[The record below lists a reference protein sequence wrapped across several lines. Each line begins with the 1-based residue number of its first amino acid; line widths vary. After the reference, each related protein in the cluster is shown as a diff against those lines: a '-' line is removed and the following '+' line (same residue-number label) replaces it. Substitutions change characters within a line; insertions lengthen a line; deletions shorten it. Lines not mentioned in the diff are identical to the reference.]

1 MADAA
6 RNLSVLTMDDKT
18 RDSYSSALMP
28 FVVGL
33 GGIVVVGAVGAR
45 VYKWWTTRN
54 QQPENPTVQ
63 DQSVREPLLQG
74 QPPTGGRRL
83 TRHRKNHNR
92 KTRAKRR
99 T

>member
-6 RNLSVLTMDDKT
+6 RNLSVFTMDSKT
-18 RDSYSSALMP
+18 QDSYSSALMP
-28 FVVGL
+28 VI
-33 GGIVVVGAVGAR
+33 GIVVVGAVGAG
-45 VYKWWTTRN
+45 VYRWWATRN

-63 DQSVREPLLQG
+63 DQSVREPLLQSS
-74 QPPTGGRRL
+74 TGGRRL
-83 TRHRKNHNR
+83 TRHRKNRSR

>member
-1 MADAA
+1 MDDAV
-6 RNLSVLTMDDKT
+6 RNLSPLTMDSKT
-18 RDSYSSALMP
+18 QDSYSSALMP
-28 FVVGL
+28 VI
-33 GGIVVVGAVGAR
+33 GIVVVGAVGAG
-45 VYKWWTTRN
+45 VYRWWTTRN

-74 QPPTGGRRL
+74 QPSTGGRRFTL
-83 TRHRKNHNR
+83 HRKNRNR

>member
-28 FVVGL
+28 VFIA
-33 GGIVVVGAVGAR
+33 GGVMVVGAG

-63 DQSVREPLLQG
+63 DQTVREPLLQG
-74 QPPTGGRRL
+74 QPSTGGRRL
-83 TRHRKNHNR
+83 TRHRKNRNR